1 MKEKNFIT
9 KISHNDIKE
18 KLATFA
24 EKAELRADQDKILK
38 PPAFQSYYL
47 RGKIHFE
54 DNGTQNYLLFQS
66 FSRYFKTVL
75 IILKLQ
81 RGNQTDCLMRVLN
94 LHQRLIIVL
103 IQ

>member
-47 RGKIHFE
+47 RGNVILRIMAHKTIYF
-54 DNGTQNYLLFQS
+54 
-66 FSRYFKTVL
+66 FSHSL
-75 IILKLQ
+75 DILQ
-81 RGNQTDCLMRVLN
+81 QF
-94 LHQRLIIVL
+94 
-103 IQ
+103 